1 MSEYID
7 RDKIFSTWRS
17 IPAPASLTSLAEA
30 ISKTPAEDVQQVVRC
45 KDCRYSNFDP
55 EYGKRWCDR
64 CLSCMLVKDD
74 DFCSYGNRPH
84 GWPTCN
90 DGGGVV

>member
-30 ISKTPAEDVQQVVRC
+30 IAQTPTEDVQQVVRC

-74 DFCSYGNRPH
+74 DFCSYGERKEPDNEVSEP
-84 GWPTCN
+84 
-90 DGGGVV
+90 